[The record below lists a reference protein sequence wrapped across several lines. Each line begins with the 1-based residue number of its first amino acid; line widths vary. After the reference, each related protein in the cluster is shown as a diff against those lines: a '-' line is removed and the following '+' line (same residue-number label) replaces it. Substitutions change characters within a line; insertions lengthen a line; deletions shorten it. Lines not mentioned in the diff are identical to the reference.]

1 MDSPEFEQ
9 ILASLQA
16 VVRRAY
22 VLGRSEALK
31 RVVEV
36 MQTDE
41 TSWKPL
47 ALSAPPNVAPAPAA
61 DAPVSAGADHE
72 FATPAEA
79 PAAAPAALPDEE
91 RPAWWARPPRAM
103 PSVQR
108 ATRR

>member
-22 VLGRSEALK
+22 VLGRTEALK

-47 ALSAPPNVAPAPAA
+47 ALTASPAATASAMA
-61 DAPVSAGADHE
+61 DAPVSETADLE
-72 FATPAEA
+72 PAKPMGEH
-79 PAAAPAALPDEE
+79 AAAPAEAE
-91 RPAWWARPPRAM
+91 RPAWWARPPRAV
-103 PSVQR
+103 PSAQR